1 MGKVPSWLRHGRCAE
16 DWQGMAVI
24 IMIITTVSPFMAII
38 HNEAGAAKLPSH
50 VHFPS
55 SFGKKAGCVWGCEH
69 THFPDSLAAR
79 LIM

>member
-16 DWQGMAVI
+16 DRQGMAVI

-55 SFGKKAGCVWGCEH
+55 SFGKKAGVFGAVN
-69 THFPDSLAAR
+69 TPTSQTPLQ
-79 LIM
+79 LG